1 MAEATGAPDTHSR
14 LRIAA
19 LADVHYARQSQAL
32 LVPLLDQIGQEAD
45 VMLLCGDLTHHGLAE
60 EAVALT
66 KDLSHVSVPMVA
78 VLGNH
83 DHHADQQDE
92 IRRVLTDARVHVLDG
107 DAVEI
112 RGVGFAGVKGFIGGF
127 GRYILEPWG
136 EAMLRQLVREAVE
149 ESLRLESALARI
161 HAATRVAVL
170 HYAPIG
176 ETVRG
181 EPAEIQPF
189 LGSSRLEEPL
199 NRFQV
204 AAAFH
209 GHAHHGTPEGRT
221 SAGIPVYNVSMP
233 LLKRSFPDRPPFRL
247 IEIEV
252 VQPAV
257 APSPDGAP

>member
-1 MAEATGAPDTHSR
+1 MEPTGTTIDTRSR

-19 LADVHYARQSQAL
+19 LADVHYARQPQAS
-32 LVPLLDQIGQEAD
+32 LVPLLDQIAQEAD
-45 VMLLCGDLTHHGLAE
+45 VMLLCGDLTHYGLVE
-60 EAVALT
+60 EALALT
-66 KDLSHVSVPMVA
+66 KDLAHVAVPVVA

-83 DHHADQQDE
+83 DYHSDHQDE

-112 RGVGFAGVKGFIGGF
+112 KGVGFAGVKGFIGGF
-127 GRYILEPWG
+127 GRFILEPWG
-136 EAMLRQLVREAVE
+136 ESQLRSLVRDAVE
-149 ESLRLESALARI
+149 ESLRLESALARL

-176 ETVRG
+176 DTVRG
-181 EPAEIQPF
+181 EPPEIQPF

-209 GHAHHGTPEGRT
+209 GHAHHGAPEGRT
-221 SAGIPVYNVSMP
+221 SAGVAVYNVSMP
-233 LLKRSFPDRPPFRL
+233 LLRRVFPDRPPYRVV
-247 IEIEV
+247 EV
-252 VQPAV
+252 EVLQPEA
-257 APSPDGAP
+257 APSSDGHS